1 MELTVEACAS
11 IWHIVT
17 TSGDHPQTL
26 PPVPSC
32 AVFTH
37 RCEGILVAYSINPSG
52 ALCTPE
58 FSINVVDRMDSYLCI
73 LAFMC
78 SHETQYPNPQDL
90 ISQVDLPCYQKLLKS
105 LFFPGALPHNV
116 YNKPNV
122 WLYKCLRQPRPE
134 LNFSQCALSILTE
147 PNTHRRGRIPPQEKY
162 FPICSESLAYLSI
175 WRRSQASD
183 T

>member
-1 MELTVEACAS
+1 MVAS
-11 IWHIVT
+11 SLIFYQLSAEFAGQWETFSSRCWNKFSIYNCHSTFKDMYDRKLWH
-17 TSGDHPQTL
+17 TSGQAHSRWNSQWKCVPAFDILSQPLGITPNPP

-32 AVFTH
+32 EVFTH

-105 LFFPGALPHNV
+105 LFFPRALPHNV

-122 WLYKCLRQPRPE
+122 
-134 LNFSQCALSILTE
+134 
-147 PNTHRRGRIPPQEKY
+147 
-162 FPICSESLAYLSI
+162 
-175 WRRSQASD
+175 
-183 T
+183 